1 MHILYAGGD
10 KLSVPIE
17 QIDLIQKYV
26 GSEEKEPKIYKL
38 GGNEWTRVKNKV
50 RTSVQ
55 DIADDLIKLYA
66 ERQTSKGFG
75 FDKDSA
81 EQQEFEDM
89 FPYDETRDQ
98 VRAIEEIKQGHGTK
112 PSNGSFIVWGCWL
125 WQNRG
130 GYSGCI

>member
-38 GGNEWTRVKNKV
+38 GGMSGHGLKIKSAS
-50 RTSVQ
+50 SVQ

-66 ERQTSKGFG
+66 ERQSTTGL
-75 FDKDSA
+75 DSRRILRSSRNLRHV
-81 EQQEFEDM
+81 
-89 FPYDETRDQ
+89 P
-98 VRAIEEIKQGHGTK
+98 
-112 PSNGSFIVWGCWL
+112 L
-125 WQNRG
+125 
-130 GYSGCI
+130 